1 MARHAEP
8 RGPGRGDTASAVFWT
23 GLFAKT
29 RSGGP
34 PRGSGQIDSLG
45 ELFASKADDS
55 LSLVMRNVELAD
67 RYRKGESISCAL
79 DKKQKPK
86 AFPSAFCLR
95 LDATRPDSWPTAF
108 QQRHLRVGVMHGA
121 CRRARRSTGASD
133 TCRGTPTKHAYP
145 KPCEMASVAMR
156 VMPPAA
162 SGVAV
167 GNDRRAGWVTRQN
180 SLGASRRNKNTGC
193 NRQPIGAVSNRASA
207 GVVLERVSFRER
219 AA

>member
-1 MARHAEP
+1 MGSIPSWRVTRNPGA
-8 RGPGRGDTASAVFWT
+8 PGRGDTASAVFWT

-86 AFPSAFCLR
+86 AFSPRHSVG
-95 LDATRPDSWPTAF
+95 DWTRRDQIPGP
-108 QQRHLRVGVMHGA
+108 QR
-121 CRRARRSTGASD
+121 
-133 TCRGTPTKHAYP
+133 
-145 KPCEMASVAMR
+145 
-156 VMPPAA
+156 
-162 SGVAV
+162 
-167 GNDRRAGWVTRQN
+167 
-180 SLGASRRNKNTGC
+180 
-193 NRQPIGAVSNRASA
+193 SNNVIFALA
-207 GVVLERVSFRER
+207 
-219 AA
+219 

>member
-1 MARHAEP
+1 MNKATEAATADGVHPVMARHAEP

-86 AFPSAFCLR
+86 AFSLGILSAIGRDETRFLAHSVPTTSSSRWRDAWCLPAGAQKHR
-95 LDATRPDSWPTAF
+95 RE
-108 QQRHLRVGVMHGA
+108 RHLSRNA
-121 CRRARRSTGASD
+121 DKTRL
-133 TCRGTPTKHAYP
+133 P
-145 KPCEMASVAMR
+145 E
-156 VMPPAA
+156 
-162 SGVAV
+162 AV
-167 GNDRRAGWVTRQN
+167 
-180 SLGASRRNKNTGC
+180 
-193 NRQPIGAVSNRASA
+193 
-207 GVVLERVSFRER
+207 
-219 AA
+219 